1 MNKILIFFLLATC
14 TVLLSVVIIAVGP
27 MTNKMLGDNFGYLN
41 CQILSDQ
48 QKLLKLDVTKLKNM
62 KNMCYRQKTMYD
74 MEYAAFIINI
84 VLSFICADLALL
96 HYIGIGKDFEMKTGV
111 IGLVA
116 GVIGFVLTM
125 VYVCYSGY
133 IFINDPAKVTVTVTL
148 SIGVPP
154 DDNFV
159 YNFDEA
165 IAALYPNGADRKS
178 FEYDDG
184 THGFEHVY
192 ENDRDEFANYIKYKD
207 LGKKQYN
214 YVSKYYKNIKGYNG
228 NNVDEIKCYSL
239 DDLGRELNTI
249 DPAACKYTYYP
260 AYEDNSN
267 KYLYDRWLTALILAC
282 FVLLTNL
289 GLAGFGFLLFTNF
302 GSSADL

>member
-27 MTNKMLGDNFGYLN
+27 MTNKKLGDNFGYLN

-48 QKLLKLDVTKLKNM
+48 QKLLQDDFTKLKNM

-84 VLSFICADLALL
+84 VLSFVCADLALL

-116 GVIGFVLTM
+116 GVIGFILTL

-133 IFINDPAKVTVTVTL
+133 IFTNDPAKVTL
-148 SIGVPP
+148 SIA
-154 DDNFV
+154 
-159 YNFDEA
+159 YNSFDYAHSNA
-165 IAALYPNGADRKS
+165 IAPLYPNGADRKR
-178 FEYDDG
+178 FEYEDG
-184 THGFEHVY
+184 TFGFENVY

-207 LGKKQYN
+207 LGKKRYN
-214 YVSKYYKNIKGYNG
+214 YWSKYYKNYNGYNG
-228 NNVDEIKCYSL
+228 ANEKEANCHSL
-239 DDLGRELNTI
+239 DNAGASNSATT
-249 DPAACKYTYYP
+249 PNACEYAYYP
-260 AYEDNSN
+260 PKKDNSN
-267 KYLYDRWLTALILAC
+267 KDLYDRWLTALILAC
-282 FVLLTNL
+282 FALLTNL
-289 GLAGFGFLLFTNF
+289 GLAGFGFLLFTNI
-302 GSSADL
+302 GASVNL

>member
-48 QKLLKLDVTKLKNM
+48 QKLLKKDVTKLKNM

-96 HYIGIGKDFEMKTGV
+96 HYIGIGKEFEMKTGV

-133 IFINDPAKVTVTVTL
+133 IFTNDPAKMTL
-148 SIGVPP
+148 SIAY
-154 DDNFV
+154 DD
-159 YNFDEA
+159 FDYDIDEREF
-165 IAALYPNGADRKS
+165 IALYPNGADRKS

-184 THGFEHVY
+184 TSGFEHVY
-192 ENDRDEFANYIKYKD
+192 EYDRDEFANYIKYKD

-214 YVSKYYKNIKGYNG
+214 YWSKYYKNYNGYNG
-228 NNVDEIKCYSL
+228 VNEEEAKCHSL
-239 DDLGRELNTI
+239 DNTGAAV
-249 DPAACKYTYYP
+249 PTTTASACKYAYYP
-260 AYEDNSN
+260 PKEDNSN

>member
-27 MTNKMLGDNFGYLN
+27 MTNKKLGDNFGYLN

-48 QKLLKLDVTKLKNM
+48 QKLLQDDFTKLKNM

-84 VLSFICADLALL
+84 VLSFVCADLALL

-116 GVIGFVLTM
+116 GVIGFILTL

-133 IFINDPAKVTVTVTL
+133 IFTNDPAKVTL
-148 SIGVPP
+148 SIG
-154 DDNFV
+154 
-159 YNFDEA
+159 YNSFNYGASGA
-165 IAALYPNGADRKS
+165 IKPLYPNGAVQKS
-178 FEYDDG
+178 FEYEDG
-184 THGFEHVY
+184 SFGFENVY

-207 LGKKQYN
+207 LGKKRYN
-214 YVSKYYKNIKGYNG
+214 YWSKYYKNYNGYNG
-228 NNVDEIKCYSL
+228 ANEKEANCHSL
-239 DDLGRELNTI
+239 DNNGASNSATT
-249 DPAACKYTYYP
+249 PNACEYAYYP
-260 AYEDNSN
+260 PKEDNSN
-267 KYLYDRWLTALILAC
+267 KDLYDRWLTALILAC
-282 FVLLTNL
+282 FALLTNL
-289 GLAGFGFLLFTNF
+289 GLAGFGFLLFTNI
-302 GSSADL
+302 GASVNL

>member
-48 QKLLKLDVTKLKNM
+48 QKLLKKDVTKLKNM

-96 HYIGIGKDFEMKTGV
+96 HYIGIGKEFEMKTGV

-133 IFINDPAKVTVTVTL
+133 IFTNDPAKMTL
-148 SIGVPP
+148 TIAYDTFNYANS
-154 DDNFV
+154 
-159 YNFDEA
+159 EA
-165 IAALYPNGADRKS
+165 ILALYPNGADRKS

-184 THGFEHVY
+184 ISGFEYVH
-192 ENDRDEFANYIKYKD
+192 ENDRDEFAKYIKYKD

-214 YVSKYYKNIKGYNG
+214 YWSKYYKNYNGYNG
-228 NNVDEIKCYSL
+228 VNEEEAKCHSL
-239 DDLGRELNTI
+239 DNTGAEVTTTT
-249 DPAACKYTYYP
+249 PTACKYAYYP
-260 AYEDNSN
+260 PKEDNSN

-289 GLAGFGFLLFTNF
+289 GLAAFGFLLFTNF